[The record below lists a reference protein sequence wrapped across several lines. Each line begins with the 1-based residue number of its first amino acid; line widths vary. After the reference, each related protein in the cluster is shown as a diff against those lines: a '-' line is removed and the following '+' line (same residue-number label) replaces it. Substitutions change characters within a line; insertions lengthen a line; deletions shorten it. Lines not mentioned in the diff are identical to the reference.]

1 MVTIHLAKYHCHRT
15 LLIGIG
21 YRVAHDNFKIPITI
35 QDLDQ
40 TTASKSFV
48 NKIKQSDYVT
58 IKKVDED
65 ESYIEDDVTKKEA
78 ILSMQIPKGFSKIK
92 REPFKRNDTV
102 IW

>member
-1 MVTIHLAKYHCHRT
+1 MKPYIQLVVFKQWLQYILLVTTIVIALV
-15 LLIGIG
+15 LIGIG

-58 IKKVDED
+58 IKKK
-65 ESYIEDDVTKKEA
+65 SMKMKA
-78 ILSMQIPKGFSKIK
+78 ILKMMLLK
-92 REPFKRNDTV
+92 RKLF
-102 IW
+102 